1 MRLRHNKK
9 RNTAFLYEAL
19 IKELTKTIIHKEEG
33 KKTKIVSMIR
43 ESFSPKTLL
52 GKELLL
58 YKNLNETHG
67 LDVYTAERLIEET
80 RRAYF
85 NLNKKDVFNAQTS
98 LIVEINKALSKNVF
112 ANFVPSYKNLATIA
126 QIFSTDVPVKDRV
139 LLERKLMSSLT
150 VKAGNIKNVSEKN
163 LPHIDGLVYKRVVE
177 NFNNKYDENLLS
189 EQKSLL
195 NHYLMAFNDNG
206 VSLKVFLSE
215 EIGRLKA
222 GLSEALSSEAGAMD
236 DGMKQ
241 KAQLVLEKLS
251 DVKNKKIDA
260 KVIHDVLKIQ
270 NLLSEFKV

>member
-150 VKAGNIKNVSEKN
+150 VKGGNIKNVSEKN

-177 NFNNKYDENLLS
+177 NFNNKYDGNLLS
-189 EQKSLL
+189 EQKNLL

-222 GLSEALSSEAGAMD
+222 GLSEALSSEAGSMD

-251 DVKNKKIDA
+251 GVKNKKIDA

>member
-1 MRLRHNKK
+1 MRLKHNKK

-19 IKELTKTIIHKEEG
+19 IKELTKTIIHKEES
-33 KKTKIVSMIR
+33 KKEKIVLMIR
-43 ESFSPKTLL
+43 ESFNPKTLL
-52 GKELLL
+52 GQELLL
-58 YKNLNETHG
+58 YKNLNETQG
-67 LDVYTAERLIEET
+67 LDMYTAERLIAET

-85 NLNKKDVFNAQTS
+85 DLDKKNVFNAQTY
-98 LIVEINKALSKNVF
+98 LIAEINKTLSKNVF

-126 QIFSTDVPVKDRV
+126 QIFSTDIPVKDRV

-150 VKAGNIKNVSEKN
+150 VRAGNVKNVSEKN

-177 NFNNKYDENLLS
+177 NFNKKYDGNLLS
-189 EQKSLL
+189 EQKNLL

-215 EIGRLKA
+215 EIGRMKT
-222 GLSEALSSEAGAMD
+222 GLAEVLNSETGSMD
-236 DGMKQ
+236 EGMKE

-251 DVKNKKIDA
+251 DFRNKKIDA

-270 NLLSEFKV
+270 NLLSEFEL